1 MVTIR
6 HSQSSLYHLTTSGR
20 QILSYDRLLLQCVC
34 ESRPGSNDAL
44 VMTLFMTASLI
55 SPLTTFGHSLT
66 CIGASLAHSVVL
78 VVSAVLNFAITLVEC
93 GIQFGRSVVTL
104 LVEMFQCILGLIVAK
119 FIAIITYHRRHLLRL
134 HAQETKGSCGGV
146 TA

>member
-1 MVTIR
+1 
-6 HSQSSLYHLTTSGR
+6 
-20 QILSYDRLLLQCVC
+20 
-34 ESRPGSNDAL
+34 
-44 VMTLFMTASLI
+44 MTASLI

-104 LVEMFQCILGLIVAK
+104 LVGMFQSVLGFIVANLA
-119 FIAIITYHRRHLLRL
+119 AIVVIGTIYYVYTHRRQRGATVSETVKKLR
-134 HAQETKGSCGGV
+134 
-146 TA
+146 